1 MLGFVGLE
9 GHARLSE
16 SLENVHRGTAVS
28 WGGLSAKRGRKTGL
42 EGEDRADHSLACS
55 RGSQLLDPE
64 ASTWRTEVGSHTWWP
79 VCYCVAL
86 HPREHLD
93 RLAYDGGFLRGATEG
108 SPQPLSSGEMF
119 TSPGSRCWTR

>member
-1 MLGFVGLE
+1 M
-9 GHARLSE
+9 
-16 SLENVHRGTAVS
+16 
-28 WGGLSAKRGRKTGL
+28 

-119 TSPGSRCWTR
+119 MMRFLRDLHAASGDRGVARPGARPALPMWMGASSFSDSVEPLSHNRT